1 MPAPSL
7 ARDRIARIQTLMRDL
22 SREHDPDATLQRFSA
37 AMEELY
43 GQPAAIFVRVVDD
56 VPGGYVVKRLVDERG
71 VVAVDK
77 PHPWVVRPGEIVHQ
91 GGFVGGFLEEER
103 AVLLTHIDVPT
114 DPVFGDRLRANH
126 AAVALPLYE
135 EGEIRTWVVLL
146 HPDPDHFDERELET
160 MLLRVNV
167 MGGMLASQRL
177 NREHSRALAWIR
189 DELDQIAKVQQSLL
203 PRAMPAIDGLDVAAR
218 WETFDQAGGDYYD
231 FLPWKADG
239 ACPERWTL
247 VLADASGHGPAS
259 AVIVAMLHVLLRA
272 LPSPTAGPAA
282 LLADIN
288 ARLFDC
294 PSCSNFMT
302 AFVACYVPETRELT
316 YAVAGHHPPLVRRA
330 GGAVEALPVD
340 PAVPLGVL
348 DAVDAPTGKV
358 VLQPG
363 EVLVLYTDGLTEAL
377 NAEGERFGDARL
389 VEVLEAAAGS
399 AKDTVDAVFGAVRAF
414 EGGRRPGD
422 DQTLV
427 VVRVE

>member
-1 MPAPSL
+1 MPPSSVAL
-7 ARDRIARIQTLMRDL
+7 DRIARIQAVMRDL
-22 SREHDPDATLQRFSA
+22 SREHDPDVTLERFSA
-37 AMEELY
+37 AMDELY
-43 GQPAAIFVRVVDD
+43 GQQAAIFVRVVDD
-56 VPGGYVVKRLVDERG
+56 VPGGYVLNRLVDEHG
-71 VVAVDK
+71 VVSVDS
-77 PHPWVVRPGEIVHQ
+77 PHPWGPRPGEIVHQ
-91 GGFVGGFLEEER
+91 GGFVGAFVEEGR
-103 AVLLTHIDVPT
+103 AVLRTHIDLPD
-114 DPVFGDRLRANH
+114 DPVFGDRLQANH

-135 EGEIRTWVVLL
+135 EGEIRYWVVLL
-146 HPDPDHFDERELET
+146 NPDPEHFDERELET

-177 NREHSRALAWIR
+177 NRELGRALAWIR
-189 DELDQIAKVQQSLL
+189 AELDQIAQVQRSLL
-203 PRAMPAIDGLDVAAR
+203 PREMPAIDGLDVAAR

-231 FLPWKADG
+231 FLRWEADG
-239 ACPERWTL
+239 ECPERWTW

-272 LPSPTAGPAA
+272 LPSPTAGPTA

-330 GGAVEALPVD
+330 DGTVEALPVD

-348 DAVDAPTGKV
+348 DAVNAPTRKV

-363 EVLVLYTDGLTEAL
+363 ERLVLYTDGITEAV
-377 NAEGERFGDARL
+377 NAAEERFGDARL
-389 VEVLEAAAGS
+389 VGVLEGAEGS
-399 AKDTVDAVFGAVRAF
+399 AQDTVDAVFEAVRAF
-414 EGGRRPGD
+414 EGGRKPGD